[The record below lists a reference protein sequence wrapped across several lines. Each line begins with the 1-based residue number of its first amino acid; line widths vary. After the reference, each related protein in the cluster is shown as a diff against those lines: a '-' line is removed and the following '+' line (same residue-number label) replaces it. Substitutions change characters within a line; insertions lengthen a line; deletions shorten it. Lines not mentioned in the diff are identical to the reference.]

1 MEAEMDLRQLSYFV
15 AIVERGGFTRAAE
28 AIHVAQPALSAA
40 IRKLEAELGV
50 TLLERGARRVA
61 LTADGRAFLARAV
74 DILGGVRGLELEM
87 RERQGL
93 VRGELAVAVPAML
106 ATYAF
111 PAIVESFR
119 ARHPGIRLSV
129 DTGGARS
136 IEARLVAGELD
147 VGIVAR
153 VGLRNDLVYRKL
165 LRDEVVA
172 CVGRGHPLGA
182 RRSVTVER
190 IAREPLLLFRPGF
203 FQRDLLLA
211 EIERRGLTPR
221 IAFESDLVAL
231 LVAAAAAGGGV
242 TTLLRL
248 AAEAEPRL
256 VPLSLRP
263 AAFVE
268 AGFAWRAGAYLSKA
282 ARAFVDFV
290 LAADLRGVARSGRGA
305 GA

>member
-1 MEAEMDLRQLSYFV
+1 MDLRQLTYFV
-15 AIVERGGFTRAAE
+15 EIVRRGGFTRAAE

-61 LTADGRAFLARAV
+61 LTADGRAFLTRAEA
-74 DILGGVRGLELEM
+74 ILGGVRGLELEM

-93 VRGELAVAVPAML
+93 LRGELAVAIPAML
-106 ATYAF
+106 ATYAL
-111 PAIVESFR
+111 PAVVESFR
-119 ARHPGIRLSV
+119 ARHPGIV
-129 DTGGARS
+129 
-136 IEARLVAGELD
+136 
-147 VGIVAR
+147 
-153 VGLRNDLVYRKL
+153 
-165 LRDEVVA
+165 
-172 CVGRGHPLGA
+172 
-182 RRSVTVER
+182 
-190 IAREPLLLFRPGF
+190 
-203 FQRDLLLA
+203 LA
-211 EIERRGLTPR
+211 EIERRGRTPR

-231 LVAAAAAGGGV
+231 LVAATAGGGGV

-263 AAFVE
+263 GAFVE

-290 LAADLRGVARSGRGA
+290 LAADLPGVVRRGRGA
-305 GA
+305 